1 VTELG
6 LNFPTAWARRFPAT
20 AVRDVVLSA
29 IATPFT
35 RWATTM
41 DIRGIENLPA
51 LGTPTIYTANHTSH
65 LDTIIAL
72 SALPRTRRRRTVVAA
87 ASDTFF
93 MKLSTARWTVLLV
106 NAIPIE
112 RHKVNRQSA
121 AQAIEILNQG
131 WDLLIYPEGGRTPT
145 GPMLE
150 FKGGAAYLAER
161 SKAVVVPTFMQ
172 GAGEWL
178 SSYAKAPMYLEMP
191 KKWRSHVTL
200 AFGTPLAIEEGEN
213 IRRFGQRIQEAV
225 IELARTTTGD
235 PTWGSHLQAQ

>member
-1 VTELG
+1 MTELG
-6 LNFPTAWARRFPAT
+6 LNFPTAWSRRLPAT
-20 AVRDVVLSA
+20 ALRDLILTA
-29 IATPFT
+29 IATPLT
-35 RWATTM
+35 RRLTTM
-41 DIRGIENLPA
+41 DIQGRENLPP
-51 LGTPTIYTANHTSH
+51 LGTTTIYTSNHTSH

-72 SALPRTRRRRTVVAA
+72 AALNRSRRRRTVVAA

-93 MKLSTARWTVLLV
+93 TKLSTARITVLLV

-121 AQAIEILNQG
+121 AQAVEILKDG

-145 GPMLE
+145 GQMLE

-161 SKAVVVPTFMQ
+161 SNAVVVPTFMV

-191 KKWRSHVTL
+191 RRWRSPVTV
-200 AFGTPLAIEEGEN
+200 AFGTPLSIEEGEN
-213 IRRFGQRIQEAV
+213 IRRFGQRIQDSV
-225 IELARTTTGD
+225 IELARQTTGD
-235 PTWGSHLQAQ
+235 PTWGSHLNSQ

>member
-1 VTELG
+1 MTELG
-6 LNFPTAWARRFPAT
+6 LNFPTSWSRRFPAT
-20 AVRDVVLSA
+20 AIRNFILTTLAS
-29 IATPFT
+29 PLT
-35 RWATTM
+35 RRLTTM
-41 DIRGIENLPA
+41 DVRGRENLPPN
-51 LGTPTIYTANHTSH
+51 GTTAIYTANHTSH
-65 LDTIIAL
+65 LDTIIVL
-72 SALPRTRRRRTVVAA
+72 SALNSARRRRTVVAA

-93 MKLSTARWTVLLV
+93 TKLSTARITVLLV

-161 SKAVVVPTFMQ
+161 SNAVVVPTFML

-178 SSYAKAPMYLEMP
+178 SHYAKAPMYLAMP
-191 KKWRSHVTL
+191 KKWRSPVTV
-200 AFGTPLAIEEGEN
+200 AFGTPLVVQEGEN
-213 IRRFGQRIQEAV
+213 IRRFGQRIQDAV
-225 IELARTTTGD
+225 IDLARETTGN
-235 PTWGSHLQAQ
+235 PTWGAHLCP

>member
-6 LNFPTAWARRFPAT
+6 LNFPTAWSRRFPAKT
-20 AVRDVVLSA
+20 VRNFILTTL
-29 IATPFT
+29 ATPLT
-35 RWATTM
+35 RHLTTM
-41 DIRGIENLPA
+41 DIRGRENLPPT
-51 LGTPTIYTANHTSH
+51 GTTVIYTANHTSH

-72 SALPRTRRRRTVVAA
+72 SALNGTRRRRTVVAA

-93 MKLSTARWTVLLV
+93 TKRSTARITVLLV

-161 SKAVVVPTFMQ
+161 SDAVVVPTFML

-178 SSYAKAPMYLEMP
+178 SKYAKAPMYLAMP
-191 KKWRSHVTL
+191 SKWRSPVTV
-200 AFGTPLAIEEGEN
+200 AFGSPLAIQDGET
-213 IRRFGQRIQEAV
+213 IRRFGQRIQDAV
-225 IELARTTTGD
+225 IDLARDTTGN
-235 PTWGSHLQAQ
+235 PTWGAHLRPE

>member
-1 VTELG
+1 MTELG
-6 LNFPTAWARRFPAT
+6 LNFPTAWSRRFPAT
-20 AVRDVVLSA
+20 ALRDFILTL
-29 IATPFT
+29 IATPLT
-35 RWATTM
+35 RRLTTM
-41 DIRGIENLPA
+41 DIRGGENLPP
-51 LGTPTIYTANHTSH
+51 LGTTTIYTANHTSH

-72 SALPRTRRRRTVVAA
+72 SALNRSRRRRTVVAA

-93 MKLSTARWTVLLV
+93 MKLSTARITVLLV

-161 SKAVVVPTFMQ
+161 SNAVVVPTFMI

-178 SSYAKAPMYLEMP
+178 SHYAKAPIYLEMA
-191 KKWRSHVTL
+191 KKWRSPVTV
-200 AFGTPLAIEEGEN
+200 AFGPPLAIEEGEN
-213 IRRFGQRIQEAV
+213 IRRFGQRIQDAV
-225 IELARTTTGD
+225 IDLARETTSD
-235 PTWGSHLQAQ
+235 SSWGSHLRA

>member
-1 VTELG
+1 MTELG
-6 LNFPTAWARRFPAT
+6 LNYPTAWARRFPAT
-20 AVRDVVLSA
+20 LIRSAVLNL
-29 IATPFT
+29 IATPLT
-35 RWATTM
+35 RWLTTM
-41 DIRGIENLPA
+41 DIRGLENLPP
-51 LGTPTIYTANHTSH
+51 LGTTSIYTANHTSH

-72 SALPRTRRRRTVVAA
+72 SALPRARRKRTVVAA
-87 ASDTFF
+87 AADTFF
-93 MKLSTARWTVLLV
+93 MKHSTARNTVLLV

-161 SKAVVVPTFMQ
+161 SNAVVVPTFMQ

-178 SSYAKAPMYLEMP
+178 SHYAKADMYLAMP
-191 KKWRSHVTL
+191 KKWRSHVTV
-200 AFGTPLAIEEGEN
+200 AFGVPLTIEEGEN
-213 IRRFGQRIQEAV
+213 IRRFGQRIQDAV
-225 IELARTTTGD
+225 IDLARETTND
-235 PTWGSHLQAQ
+235 PMWGNHLQP